1 VLLARRKFE
10 VSYGSLDQNRIDWRA
25 VYLDGQ
31 CVRSGLPMSE
41 ADKLARDLINQSFAH
56 PRL

>member
-1 VLLARRKFE
+1 ME
-10 VSYGSLDQNRIDWRA
+10 VSIKIESTGVA
-25 VYLDGQ
+25 VYLDDQ
-31 CVRSGLPMSE
+31 CVRSGLPMNE

>member
-1 VLLARRKFE
+1 ME
-10 VSYGSLDQNRIDWRA
+10 VSIKIESTGVA

-31 CVRSGLPMSE
+31 CVRSGLAMNE
-41 ADKLARDLINQSFAH
+41 ADRLARDLINQSFAH